1 LTDQPKTELAPPVTV
16 TAGQIQFVEAC
27 HPALVAGE
35 YRVNTVEEIRESKGA
50 DSKWKSDSY
59 KSEVVFLVDAPR
71 FTLNPADIHSV
82 YPPANETGRFDNALP
97 HVVFTRRT
105 LPWERTLDGIP
116 PRLGKPFLPWL
127 GLLLFQEDELQ
138 SKDGAGEVKEI
149 QVRSLPIFSTGDD
162 SLLHPSAKGVLAP
175 DVGQH
180 GPDKATRSDNWK
192 RDKDLYEGKSCL
204 TIDLPA
210 ELFKVVAPRDE
221 DLSYLVHVRQVDTGD
236 KEVLGINDKGWFSL
250 VMGNRLP
257 QANKR
262 HRAFLVSL
270 EGFQDRLKESWA
282 PAAGDKVRLAVL
294 GSWGFTC
301 EGANDFKTKMQHLNG
316 GQSGTKHLPNCGLHL
331 RFDTYKNVYMDDY
344 VLTAGDAKDIVN
356 AAYARG
362 YTAFDYFM
370 RQGEQTVSWYR
381 GPLVPMNYDK
391 LPQKEELVTCTD
403 ELLRYD
409 PETGLFDTTYA
420 AAWQLGRLLALQ
432 NQAFAISLD
441 RARRALRKQAETRL
455 RSDEMIRFRTAL
467 GLPDHVPGRPQ
478 EKLPFLEDSL
488 MERFSNGF
496 GDDLIAA
503 ISK

>member
-1 LTDQPKTELAPPVTV
+1 
-16 TAGQIQFVEAC
+16 
-27 HPALVAGE
+27 
-35 YRVNTVEEIRESKGA
+35 
-50 DSKWKSDSY
+50 
-59 KSEVVFLVDAPR
+59 
-71 FTLNPADIHSV
+71 
-82 YPPANETGRFDNALP
+82 LP
-97 HVVFTRRT
+97 
-105 LPWERTLDGIP
+105 D
-116 PRLGKPFLPWL
+116 
-127 GLLLFQEDELQ
+127 
-138 SKDGAGEVKEI
+138 
-149 QVRSLPIFSTGDD
+149 
-162 SLLHPSAKGVLAP
+162 
-175 DVGQH
+175 
-180 GPDKATRSDNWK
+180 
-192 RDKDLYEGKSCL
+192 
-204 TIDLPA
+204 
-210 ELFKVVAPRDE
+210 
-221 DLSYLVHVRQVDTGD
+221 
-236 KEVLGINDKGWFSL
+236 
-250 VMGNRLP
+250 
-257 QANKR
+257 
-262 HRAFLVSL
+262 
-270 EGFQDRLKESWA
+270 
-282 PAAGDKVRLAVL
+282 
-294 GSWGFTC
+294 
-301 EGANDFKTKMQHLNG
+301 
-316 GQSGTKHLPNCGLHL
+316 CGLHL